1 VLLVVFNEPVL
12 KLLWSA
18 TFLVNYKTEY
28 LDGLN
33 SHLWSLCVEVQFYAA
48 IAVVVLVFGSR
59 AVWLVWPACFII
71 TWLRI
76 DAGAFI
82 DIRTHYRVDEILA
95 GACVACVFIRYGK
108 KKFSLP
114 IATLPLAVLVWGMCS
129 LVQGGELQ
137 YARPYTAALVVV
149 AAIWTN
155 PGTIKSYL
163 SSGPAHYVAEISYA
177 LYVIHP
183 VTAYGWMNE
192 GSTQVRYLLK
202 RPASFLIMFWL
213 AHLST
218 FYWENIWTA
227 RAKKWL
233 FNQKSR
239 PQLKLE

>member
-1 VLLVVFNEPVL
+1 MANSIEHKNLKVPLRMERIPELDGLRALSILLVLAAHLLPLGPKFLQLNAAAGAMGMSLFFALSGFLIASRLLTSPTILEFIVRRMARILPLVYLFLAVLLVVFSEPVL

-114 IATLPLAVLVWGMCS
+114 
-129 LVQGGELQ
+129 LQ
-137 YARPYTAALVVV
+137 PC
-149 AAIWTN
+149 
-155 PGTIKSYL
+155 P
-163 SSGPAHYVAEISYA
+163 
-177 LYVIHP
+177 
-183 VTAYGWMNE
+183 
-192 GSTQVRYLLK
+192 
-202 RPASFLIMFWL
+202 
-213 AHLST
+213 
-218 FYWENIWTA
+218 
-227 RAKKWL
+227 WL
-233 FNQKSR
+233 FWSG
-239 PQLKLE
+239 ECAV